1 MAKGRQ
7 LGFGSLM
14 YGMIVFVALWLTSTV
29 LLVILYTNQEG
40 LRTEIARFQRDNAK
54 LIAPAERNAVPL
66 FKQAREGGPTV
77 VGLLEGARK
86 DTAALATGNEM
97 DDAAAVR
104 AKLDDLLRTIRSDG
118 FVSESEAQD
127 YQDVSY
133 HDALTMLYGE
143 FGKNQ
148 ALLAD
153 ATDRVAQLEGEVD
166 KLIEGNAQ
174 EKNNLDMRAQEIS
187 QQLADV
193 EKDHTQ
199 YRRERD
205 EQVAALERR
214 NEDHRRQ
221 ADADLTEERQRSAEL
236 DARVVELQ
244 QRTQAL
250 HEKFSGLMIGPQEL
264 GTARQPDGRI
274 LTAVP
279 GDGVV
284 YIDRGRNDRLVL
296 GMIFAVYSAG
306 DGIPADGRAKAQ
318 IEIVSIDDE
327 AAECKI
333 VAVAPNELILEG
345 DLVANPVYEPNRAV
359 GFLVVGV
366 FDLNHDG
373 VPDADGVATIESL
386 VTEWGG
392 TISAELT
399 ALTDFVVLGGAPRRP
414 RPLGDGAPEQ
424 TERHNMMQQVYDR
437 YVGTIE
443 AARTLAVP
451 ILNQEVFLNF
461 LGYTCR

>member
-1 MAKGRQ
+1 
-7 LGFGSLM
+7 
-14 YGMIVFVALWLTSTV
+14 
-29 LLVILYTNQEG
+29 
-40 LRTEIARFQRDNAK
+40 
-54 LIAPAERNAVPL
+54 
-66 FKQAREGGPTV
+66 
-77 VGLLEGARK
+77 
-86 DTAALATGNEM
+86 M

-118 FVSESEAQD
+118 IVSESEVQN

-133 HDALTMLYGE
+133 HEALTMLYGE
-143 FGKNQ
+143 FGKDH

-166 KLIEGNAQ
+166 KLIEGNAA
-174 EKNNLDMRAQEIS
+174 EKDNLDSRAQEIS

-193 EKDHTQ
+193 EEDRTR

-236 DARVVELQ
+236 DGRVVELQ

-250 HEKFSGLMIGPQEL
+250 QEKFSGLMIGPQEL

-279 GDGVV
+279 GDDVV

-296 GMIFAVYSAG
+296 GMMFAVYSAD

-318 IEIVSIDDE
+318 IEVVSIDDE

-345 DLVANPVYEPNRAV
+345 DLVANPIYEPNRAV

-414 RPLGDGAPEQ
+414 RPLSDGSPEQ
-424 TERHNMMQQVYDR
+424 TDQHDMMQQVYDR
-437 YVGTIE
+437 YVETIE

-461 LGYTCR
+461 LGYTRR